1 MSQTITV
8 TGMILSALPI
18 GEYDKRVVILSRERG
33 KISAFAKGARRPNSM
48 LVGTTSPFL
57 FGTFTLYEGRSSYT
71 MQQAEIQ
78 NYFGELRTDIEAV
91 SYGFYFLEFAE
102 YVTRENN
109 DETEILKLLY
119 QTMRI
124 VVKRSI
130 SLSLI
135 RCIFELKMIC
145 LEGEAP
151 QVFSCVGCG
160 KQGEPYWFSA
170 AKGGLLCRDCV
181 PKASDARRVG
191 QSTVYALAFIV
202 ATPVEKLYT
211 FTVTEKV
218 LEELKQSAKR
228 CVDVYIGHTFRSLE
242 MLEFL

>member
-1 MSQTITV
+1 
-8 TGMILSALPI
+8 
-18 GEYDKRVVILSRERG
+18 
-33 KISAFAKGARRPNSM
+33 M
-48 LVGTTSPFL
+48 LVGTTGPFL

-71 MQQAEIQ
+71 LQQAEIQ

-91 SYGFYFLEFAE
+91 TYGFYFLEFAE
-102 YVTRENN
+102 YCTRENN

-130 SLSLI
+130 SLPLI

-151 QVFSCVGCG
+151 QAFACAG
-160 KQGEPYWFSA
+160 QA
-170 AKGGLLCRDCV
+170 ADVL
-181 PKASDARRVG
+181 PFG
-191 QSTVYALAFIV
+191 QSALYALQFIEG
-202 ATPVEKLYT
+202 TPVEKLYT
-211 FTVTEKV
+211 FTVSDDV
-218 LEELKQSAKR
+218 LAQLKKAAKR

-242 MLEFL
+242 MLEMI

>member
-1 MSQTITV
+1 MQKAQGGRTV
-8 TGMILSALPI
+8 CLSERQARFCSARLRVRGTLLLYNAA
-18 GEYDKRVVILSRERG
+18 GESE
-33 KISAFAKGARRPNSM
+33 
-48 LVGTTSPFL
+48 L
-57 FGTFTLYEGRSSYT
+57 FW
-71 MQQAEIQ
+71 
-78 NYFGELRTDIEAV
+78 ELRTDIEAV

-181 PKASDARRVG
+181 SKASDARRVG
-191 QSTVYALAFIV
+191 QSTVYALALWP
-202 ATPVEKLYT
+202 TPVELYT

-218 LEELKQSAKR
+218 LEELKQSAKMR
-228 CVDVYIGHTFRSLE
+228 GCIHRPYVRSLE

>member
-1 MSQTITV
+1 
-8 TGMILSALPI
+8 MILSALPI

-33 KISAFAKGARRPNSM
+33 KLSAFAKGARRPNSM

-119 QTMRI
+119 
-124 VVKRSI
+124 
-130 SLSLI
+130 L
-135 RCIFELKMIC
+135 
-145 LEGEAP
+145 
-151 QVFSCVGCG
+151 
-160 KQGEPYWFSA
+160 
-170 AKGGLLCRDCV
+170 
-181 PKASDARRVG
+181 
-191 QSTVYALAFIV
+191 
-202 ATPVEKLYT
+202 
-211 FTVTEKV
+211 
-218 LEELKQSAKR
+218 
-228 CVDVYIGHTFRSLE
+228 
-242 MLEFL
+242 

>member
-33 KISAFAKGARRPNSM
+33 KISAFARGARRPNSM

-57 FGTFTLYEGRSSYT
+57 FGAFTLYEGRNSYT
-71 MQQAEIQ
+71 LQQADIQ

-91 SYGFYFLEFAE
+91 SYGCYFLEFAE
-102 YVTRENN
+102 YCTRENN

-130 SLSLI
+130 SLPLI

-151 QVFSCVGCG
+151 QVFAYAGCG
-160 KQGEPYWFSA
+160 KQEDLHGFSA
-170 AKGGLLCRDCV
+170 GRGGMLCPDCAR
-181 PKASDARRVG
+181 KAADTIPLG
-191 QSTVYALAFIV
+191 QSALYALQFIEG
-202 ATPVEKLYT
+202 TPVEKLYT
-211 FTVTEKV
+211 FTVSDEV
-218 LEELKQSAKR
+218 LNQLKRAAKR
-228 CVDVYIGHTFRSLE
+228 CVDVYIGHEFRSLA
-242 MLEFL
+242 MLEIL

>member
-1 MSQTITV
+1 
-8 TGMILSALPI
+8 
-18 GEYDKRVVILSRERG
+18 
-33 KISAFAKGARRPNSM
+33 
-48 LVGTTSPFL
+48 
-57 FGTFTLYEGRSSYT
+57 

-151 QVFSCVGCG
+151 QVFS
-160 KQGEPYWFSA
+160 
-170 AKGGLLCRDCV
+170 
-181 PKASDARRVG
+181 DARRVG

>member
-1 MSQTITV
+1 
-8 TGMILSALPI
+8 MILSALPI

-33 KISAFAKGARRPNSM
+33 KISAFARGARRPNSM
-48 LVGTTSPFL
+48 LVGTTGPFL

-71 MQQAEIQ
+71 LQQAEIQ

-91 SYGFYFLEFAE
+91 TYGFYFLEFAE
-102 YVTRENN
+102 YCTRENN

-130 SLSLI
+130 SLPLI

-151 QVFSCVGCG
+151 QAFACAGCG
-160 KQGEPYWFSA
+160 KTEGLSRFSA
-170 AKGGLLCRDCV
+170 SRGGMLCPDCAGQATDV
-181 PKASDARRVG
+181 LPFG
-191 QSTVYALAFIV
+191 QSALYALQFIEG
-202 ATPVEKLYT
+202 TPVEKLYT
-211 FTVTEKV
+211 FTVSDDV
-218 LEELKQSAKR
+218 LAQLKKAAKR

-242 MLEFL
+242 MLEMI

>member
-1 MSQTITV
+1 
-8 TGMILSALPI
+8 
-18 GEYDKRVVILSRERG
+18 
-33 KISAFAKGARRPNSM
+33 M
-48 LVGTTSPFL
+48 LVGTTGPFL

-71 MQQAEIQ
+71 LQQAEIQ

-91 SYGFYFLEFAE
+91 TYGFYFLEFAE
-102 YVTRENN
+102 YCTRENN

-130 SLSLI
+130 SLPLI

-151 QVFSCVGCG
+151 QAFACAGCG
-160 KQGEPYWFSA
+160 RTEELSRFSA
-170 AKGGLLCRDCV
+170 SRGGMLCPDCAGQAADV
-181 PKASDARRVG
+181 LPFG
-191 QSTVYALAFIV
+191 QSALYALQFIEGTL
-202 ATPVEKLYT
+202 AQ
-211 FTVTEKV
+211 
-218 LEELKQSAKR
+218 LKKAAKR

-242 MLEFL
+242 MLEMI

>member
-1 MSQTITV
+1 
-8 TGMILSALPI
+8 
-18 GEYDKRVVILSRERG
+18 
-33 KISAFAKGARRPNSM
+33 M

-57 FGTFTLYEGRSSYT
+57 FGTVTLYEGRSSYT

-109 DETEILKLLY
+109 DETEILKILY

-135 RCIFELKMIC
+135 RCIFEMTMSC
-145 LEGEAP
+145 LGGEAP
-151 QVFSCVGCG
+151 QVVSCVGCG
-160 KQGEPYWFSA
+160 RQ
-170 AKGGLLCRDCV
+170 
-181 PKASDARRVG
+181 
-191 QSTVYALAFIV
+191 
-202 ATPVEKLYT
+202 
-211 FTVTEKV
+211 
-218 LEELKQSAKR
+218 
-228 CVDVYIGHTFRSLE
+228 
-242 MLEFL
+242 

>member
-1 MSQTITV
+1 
-8 TGMILSALPI
+8 
-18 GEYDKRVVILSRERG
+18 
-33 KISAFAKGARRPNSM
+33 M

-181 PKASDARRVG
+181 SKVSDARRVG

>member
-1 MSQTITV
+1 
-8 TGMILSALPI
+8 
-18 GEYDKRVVILSRERG
+18 
-33 KISAFAKGARRPNSM
+33 M

-170 AKGGLLCRDCV
+170 AKEGFFAGIVCRKRPMPGEWGSPQSMRLLLLWPLR
-181 PKASDARRVG
+181 
-191 QSTVYALAFIV
+191 
-202 ATPVEKLYT
+202 
-211 FTVTEKV
+211 
-218 LEELKQSAKR
+218 
-228 CVDVYIGHTFRSLE
+228 
-242 MLEFL
+242 